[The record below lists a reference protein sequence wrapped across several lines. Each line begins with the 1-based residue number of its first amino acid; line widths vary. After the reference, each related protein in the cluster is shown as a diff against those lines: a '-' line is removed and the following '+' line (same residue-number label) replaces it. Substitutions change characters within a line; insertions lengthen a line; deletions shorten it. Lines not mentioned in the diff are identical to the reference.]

1 MDAAGRLG
9 EQPYVAV
16 RQGNDLVLLYADGT
30 EVVLQDYFLGDTL
43 FSMDGLGGVI
53 ELPAD
58 MAPIGTVDGKALYA
72 FGGSPDAAG
81 SILAKSSSF
90 SPLEPLLA
98 DDTLGAALIGEGSV
112 GLALAGLGAGGL
124 GLAAMGGGGGAGAFF
139 GSVSNAL
146 TIISGTFVA
155 GPVIPGNGL
164 VVDLYDNT
172 GALLQAGIPLNEDG
186 SFSVTLQGT
195 FPNVIAI
202 MRDLNENPDY
212 RDEATGAD
220 TDLNAT
226 LMGLGA
232 GDPQPNGTTNV
243 ALNINPV
250 TTVAAR
256 LAGVSAEGEIPA
268 EGVSPEKITE
278 SIQQVQET
286 FGLSDIN
293 GVAPKDIFDEDF
305 DDTDGDID
313 DGEQY
318 GQVLAM
324 LSGKDKLNQGDQ
336 GATIEEFV
344 SAIEDAGDDTAAA
357 QSAVRSELLAGAREF
372 EFNNEDGT
380 ETEADLLRAPSLGV
394 ERTPEVGEDGQT
406 TEPEFSALLE
416 DSLKGTSTGSA
427 PNANADTIEGFQ
439 TLVDTADAIQAL
451 AALDTGAEIPQ
462 HARDQLTEENLTAMG
477 LTGLAAPSPY
487 LGEFLEALR
496 DAEAGGAD
504 TVAELQAL
512 LDDIIQDILS
522 PSQNVTPNDDGTL
535 SVSGT
540 GEPGSTVTTV
550 FPDGTSG
557 TAVVADDGS
566 YGPITSEGPQTTG
579 EVSVTATDAAGNTS
593 EPLTEAYSDT
603 TAPLAPSQNV
613 TPNDDGTLSVSGT
626 GEPGS
631 TVTTTF
637 PDGTTGTAVVADDGT
652 YGPITSEAPQTTG
665 AVSTRQSDEAG
676 NTSPLTTEAYTD
688 TTAPTAPTI
697 DTVTPNEDGTL
708 SASGTGEPGST
719 ATVRFPDGTIG
730 AAVVG
735 PDGTFGPITSSAPQ
749 TSGDVTATQTDGAG
763 NVSPTATVPFSD
775 EVGPQAP
782 VLGAIE
788 QTLDGTLSVSGTG
801 EPGAIATVTFPD
813 GSTGTTTVRPD
824 GSFGP
829 VTSDAPQTDGAVSAV
844 QTDEAGNPSAADTA
858 EFDDAQAPLAPS
870 NLVATANEDG
880 TIDVSGTGEPGS
892 TATVTFPDG
901 TTATALVGEDGTFG
915 PVTSDAPQTSGTV
928 SATQTDEAGNTSAPV
943 ATEAYFDETPPL
955 PVNLIVTPNDDG
967 TIDVSGTGEPGSTA
981 TVIFPDGTSAT
992 TTIGDDGTFG
1002 PVTSAAPQTTGPVS
1016 ATQTDEA
1023 NNVSEPSTEDYVD
1036 TNEPL
1041 NPTVGAVTPNDDG
1054 TLSISGTGEPGAT
1067 MTVFF
1072 PDGTTATALVEA
1084 DGTYGPVTSDAP
1096 QTSGDVIVNQV
1107 DEAGNQSDDV
1117 VSPYTDETAPLEP
1130 FLEPAT
1136 QNEDGTLSVS
1146 GTGEPGSTVQVT
1158 FPDGTVG
1165 SALVDDSGNFGPVT
1179 SAAPQTSGEVSA
1191 TQTDEA
1197 GNTSDPATEAY
1208 SDTTAPE
1215 APSQVVTVND
1225 DGTLSVSGTGEPGS
1239 TVTTEF
1245 PDGSTATALV
1255 AADGSYGPITSEA
1268 PQTTGDVSV
1277 TATDA
1282 AGNTSEPLTEAYSDT
1297 TAPLSP
1303 SQDVTTNDDGTLS
1316 VSGTG
1321 EPGSTVTTTFPDGTT
1336 GTALVAEDGSYG
1348 PVTSEGPQTTGTVSS
1363 SQTDEAGNTSDL
1375 QSETVTD
1382 ETAPLAP
1389 EQTVTTNDDG
1399 TLSVSGT
1406 GEPGSTVTT
1415 VFPDGTSGTAVVNDD
1430 GSYGPITSEAPQT
1443 TGEVSSTQ
1451 TDEAGNTSDP
1461 QSETV
1466 TDETAPLAPEQTVT
1480 PNDDG
1485 TLSVSGT
1492 GEPGSTVTTVFP
1504 DGTSGTAVVN
1514 DDGSYGPITSEG
1526 PQTTGEVSSTQ
1537 TDEAG
1542 NTSDPQ
1548 SETVT
1553 DETAPLAP
1561 EQTVTT
1567 NDDGTLSVSGTGE
1580 PGSTVTT
1587 TFPDG
1592 TTGTALVAEDGS
1604 YGPITSEAPQTT
1616 GDVSVTATD
1625 AAGNTSEPLTEA
1637 YSDTTAPLAPSQD
1650 VTPNEDGT
1658 LSVSGTGEPGS
1669 TVTTTFP
1676 DGTTGTAVVADDGTY
1691 GPITSEAPQTTGAV
1705 STRQS
1710 DEAGNTSPLTTEAYT
1725 DTTAPTAPT
1734 IDTVTPNED
1743 GTLSVSGT
1751 GEPGSTATVRFPDG
1765 TIGAAVVGPDGTF
1778 GPITSSSPQTSGDV
1792 TATQTDGAGNVSP
1805 TATVPFSDEVGP
1817 QASVLGAIEQTLDG
1831 TLSVSGT
1838 GEPGAIATVTFPD
1851 GSTGTTTVRPDG
1863 SFGPVTSDA
1872 PQTDGAVS
1880 AVQTDEAGNPS
1891 AADTAEF
1898 DDAQAPLAPSNLVAT
1913 ANEDGTID
1921 VSGTG
1926 EPGSTATVTFPDGT
1940 TATVLVGEDGTFG
1953 PVTSAVPQT
1962 SGTVSATQTDE
1973 AGNTSAPAATEAYF
1987 DETPPLPVNL
1997 IVTPNDDG
2005 TIDVSGTGEPGS
2017 TATVIFPDGTSAT
2030 TTIGDDGA
2038 FGPVTSAAPQ
2048 TTGPVSATQ
2057 TDEANNV
2064 SEPSTEDYVDT
2075 NEPLNPTVGAVTP
2088 NDDGTLSIS
2097 GTGEPGA
2104 TMTVFFPD
2112 GTTATA
2118 LVEADGT
2125 YGPVTSDAPQTSG
2138 DVIVNQVDEAGNQS
2152 DDVVSP
2158 YTDETAPLEP
2168 VIEPATQNE
2177 DGTLSVSGTGEP
2189 GSTVQ
2194 VTFPDGTV
2202 GSALVDDSGN
2212 FGPVTSA
2219 APQTS
2224 GEVSATQ
2231 TDEAGN
2237 TSDPAT
2243 EAYSDTTAPEAPSQV
2258 VTPNTDGTLS
2268 VSGTGE
2274 PGSTVTTE
2282 FPDGSTATAL
2292 VAADGSY
2299 GPITSEAP
2307 QTTGDVSVTATDAA
2321 GNTSVPLTEAYS
2333 DTTAPLSPSQDVTT
2347 NDDGTLSVSGTG
2359 EPGSTVTTTFPD
2371 GTTGTAVVAD
2381 DGSYGPI
2388 TSEAP
2393 QTTGDVSVTATDAA
2407 GNTSEPLTEAYS
2419 DTTAPLAPSQDVTPN
2434 EDGTLSVSGTGE
2446 PGSTVTTTFPDGTTG
2461 TAVVADDGTYGPITS
2476 EAPQI
2481 SNDVVTTQTD
2491 QANNTSQPAVDETAP
2506 FAPDVTSA
2514 NADGLSGTAEA
2525 NSTITLLDSNGA
2537 PVLDANDE
2545 PVTATVGEDGT
2556 WSIPAD
2562 DFPDGTTEGFTGSVT
2577 ATDAAGNESTP
2588 TDVQAIDGT
2597 PPTITISTPIETDGV
2612 VNAAEDADVLVVG
2625 TTDAETGQIVT
2636 VTFTDSANA
2645 TVTATAT
2652 VSEGNWSLNGS
2663 GADISGLANGEITVT
2678 ANVSDVAGNAA
2689 TEASATAT
2697 LDNTPPT
2704 ITITTPIEGDDV
2716 VNAAE
2721 DADVVIA
2728 GTTDAE
2734 NGQIVT
2740 VTFTDSASATVTAE
2754 ATVSEGGWSLNG
2766 SEADISDFANGEITV
2781 TANVSDAA
2789 GNAAT
2794 EARATVT
2801 LDNSAPTIA
2810 ITPGIAGD
2818 DIVNASEDEDVFVA
2832 GTTDAEDGQIVTV
2845 TFTDSA
2851 NATVTATT
2859 TVSEGGWSLNAS
2871 GADISGLAEGEITV
2885 TANVSDAAGNAAT
2898 EASATATLDNTV
2910 ALPTINPGITD
2921 QANTVSGTGE
2931 C

>member
-1 MDAAGRLG
+1 MLDNSVIRLEVRSGSVSVIPAQKYQVYDSVTVVDAAGSLS

-90 SPLEPLLA
+90 SPLEPLLT
-98 DDTLGAALIGEGSV
+98 DDTLSAALIGDGGNV

-172 GALLQAGIPLNEDG
+172 GALIQAGIPLNEDG

-268 EGVSPEKITE
+268 GGVSPEKITE
-278 SIQQVQET
+278 SIQQVQGT

-462 HARDQLTEENLTAMG
+462 HARDQLTEENLTALG

-487 LGEFLEALR
+487 LDEFLEALR
-496 DAEAGGAD
+496 DAETGGAD

-557 TAVVADDGS
+557 TAVVNDDGS
-566 YGPITSEGPQTTG
+566 YGPITSEAPQTTG
-579 EVSVTATDAAGNTS
+579 DVSVTATDAAGNTS

-603 TAPLAPSQNV
+603 TAPLAPSQDV
-613 TPNDDGTLSVSGT
+613 TTNDDGTLSVSGTGEPGSTVTVTFPDGTTVTALVAEDGSYGPITSEAPQTTGTVSSTQTDAAGNTSVPQSETVTDETAPLAPEQTVTTNDDGTLSVSGT

-631 TVTTTF
+631 TVTTVF
-637 PDGTTGTAVVADDGT
+637 PDGTTGTAVVADDGS
-652 YGPITSEAPQTTG
+652 YGPITSAAPQTTG
-665 AVSTRQSDEAG
+665 TVSVKQTDEAG
-676 NTSPLTTEAYTD
+676 NTSPVTTEAYTD

-697 DTVTPNEDGTL
+697 DTPTPNEDGTL
-708 SASGTGEPGST
+708 SVSGTGEPGST

-775 EVGPQAP
+775 EVGPHAP

-801 EPGAIATVTFPD
+801 EPGAIVTVTFPD
-813 GSTGTTTVRPD
+813 ETTGTTTVRPD

-829 VTSDAPQTDGAVSAV
+829 VTSDAPQTDGEVSAI
-844 QTDEAGNPSAADTA
+844 QTDEAGNPSEADTA
-858 EFDDAQAPLAPS
+858 EFDDGQAPLTPG

-901 TTATALVGEDGTFG
+901 TSATALVEADGTFG
-915 PVTSDAPQTSGTV
+915 PVTSAAPQTTGTV
-928 SATQTDEAGNTSAPV
+928 SATQTDEAGNTSAPA

-967 TIDVSGTGEPGSTA
+967 TIDVSGTGEPGATA

-992 TTIGDDGTFG
+992 TTIGDDGAFG
-1002 PVTSAAPQTTGPVS
+1002 PVTSEAPQTTGPVS

-1084 DGTYGPVTSDAP
+1084 DGSYGPVTSEAP
-1096 QTSGDVIVNQV
+1096 QTSGDVIVNQA
-1107 DEAGNQSDDV
+1107 DEAGNQSEDV
-1117 VSPYTDETAPLEP
+1117 VSAYTDETAPLEP
-1130 FLEPAT
+1130 FLEPAR
-1136 QNEDGTLSVS
+1136 QNQDGTLSVS

-1165 SALVDDSGNFGPVT
+1165 SALVDDSGDFGPVI

-1215 APSQVVTVND
+1215 APSQV
-1225 DGTLSVSGTGEPGS
+1225 
-1239 TVTTEF
+1239 
-1245 PDGSTATALV
+1245 
-1255 AADGSYGPITSEA
+1255 I
-1268 PQTTGDVSV
+1268 
-1277 TATDA
+1277 
-1282 AGNTSEPLTEAYSDT
+1282 
-1297 TAPLSP
+1297 
-1303 SQDVTTNDDGTLS
+1303 
-1316 VSGTG
+1316 
-1321 EPGSTVTTTFPDGTT
+1321 
-1336 GTALVAEDGSYG
+1336 
-1348 PVTSEGPQTTGTVSS
+1348 
-1363 SQTDEAGNTSDL
+1363 
-1375 QSETVTD
+1375 
-1382 ETAPLAP
+1382 
-1389 EQTVTTNDDG
+1389 
-1399 TLSVSGT
+1399 
-1406 GEPGSTVTT
+1406 
-1415 VFPDGTSGTAVVNDD
+1415 
-1430 GSYGPITSEAPQT
+1430 
-1443 TGEVSSTQ
+1443 
-1451 TDEAGNTSDP
+1451 
-1461 QSETV
+1461 
-1466 TDETAPLAPEQTVT
+1466 
-1480 PNDDG
+1480 
-1485 TLSVSGT
+1485 
-1492 GEPGSTVTTVFP
+1492 
-1504 DGTSGTAVVN
+1504 
-1514 DDGSYGPITSEG
+1514 
-1526 PQTTGEVSSTQ
+1526 
-1537 TDEAG
+1537 
-1542 NTSDPQ
+1542 
-1548 SETVT
+1548 
-1553 DETAPLAP
+1553 
-1561 EQTVTT
+1561 
-1567 NDDGTLSVSGTGE
+1567 
-1580 PGSTVTT
+1580 
-1587 TFPDG
+1587 
-1592 TTGTALVAEDGS
+1592 
-1604 YGPITSEAPQTT
+1604 
-1616 GDVSVTATD
+1616 
-1625 AAGNTSEPLTEA
+1625 
-1637 YSDTTAPLAPSQD
+1637 
-1650 VTPNEDGT
+1650 
-1658 LSVSGTGEPGS
+1658 
-1669 TVTTTFP
+1669 
-1676 DGTTGTAVVADDGTY
+1676 
-1691 GPITSEAPQTTGAV
+1691 
-1705 STRQS
+1705 
-1710 DEAGNTSPLTTEAYT
+1710 
-1725 DTTAPTAPT
+1725 
-1734 IDTVTPNED
+1734 
-1743 GTLSVSGT
+1743 
-1751 GEPGSTATVRFPDG
+1751 
-1765 TIGAAVVGPDGTF
+1765 
-1778 GPITSSSPQTSGDV
+1778 
-1792 TATQTDGAGNVSP
+1792 
-1805 TATVPFSDEVGP
+1805 
-1817 QASVLGAIEQTLDG
+1817 
-1831 TLSVSGT
+1831 
-1838 GEPGAIATVTFPD
+1838 
-1851 GSTGTTTVRPDG
+1851 
-1863 SFGPVTSDA
+1863 
-1872 PQTDGAVS
+1872 
-1880 AVQTDEAGNPS
+1880 
-1891 AADTAEF
+1891 
-1898 DDAQAPLAPSNLVAT
+1898 
-1913 ANEDGTID
+1913 
-1921 VSGTG
+1921 
-1926 EPGSTATVTFPDGT
+1926 
-1940 TATVLVGEDGTFG
+1940 
-1953 PVTSAVPQT
+1953 
-1962 SGTVSATQTDE
+1962 
-1973 AGNTSAPAATEAYF
+1973 
-1987 DETPPLPVNL
+1987 
-1997 IVTPNDDG
+1997 
-2005 TIDVSGTGEPGS
+2005 
-2017 TATVIFPDGTSAT
+2017 
-2030 TTIGDDGA
+2030 
-2038 FGPVTSAAPQ
+2038 
-2048 TTGPVSATQ
+2048 
-2057 TDEANNV
+2057 
-2064 SEPSTEDYVDT
+2064 
-2075 NEPLNPTVGAVTP
+2075 
-2088 NDDGTLSIS
+2088 
-2097 GTGEPGA
+2097 
-2104 TMTVFFPD
+2104 
-2112 GTTATA
+2112 
-2118 LVEADGT
+2118 
-2125 YGPVTSDAPQTSG
+2125 
-2138 DVIVNQVDEAGNQS
+2138 
-2152 DDVVSP
+2152 
-2158 YTDETAPLEP
+2158 
-2168 VIEPATQNE
+2168 
-2177 DGTLSVSGTGEP
+2177 
-2189 GSTVQ
+2189 
-2194 VTFPDGTV
+2194 
-2202 GSALVDDSGN
+2202 
-2212 FGPVTSA
+2212 
-2219 APQTS
+2219 
-2224 GEVSATQ
+2224 
-2231 TDEAGN
+2231 
-2237 TSDPAT
+2237 
-2243 EAYSDTTAPEAPSQV
+2243 
-2258 VTPNTDGTLS
+2258 TPNTDGTLS

-2282 FPDGSTATAL
+2282 FPDGSTATAI

-2347 NDDGTLSVSGTG
+2347 NDDGTLSVSGAG
-2359 EPGSTVTTTFPD
+2359 EPGSTVTVTFPD
-2371 GTTGTAVVAD
+2371 GTTGTALVAE
-2381 DGSYGPI
+2381 DGSYGPV
-2388 TSEAP
+2388 TS
-2393 QTTGDVSVTATDAA
+2393 V
-2407 GNTSEPLTEAYS
+2407 
-2419 DTTAPLAPSQDVTPN
+2419 
-2434 EDGTLSVSGTGE
+2434 
-2446 PGSTVTTTFPDGTTG
+2446 
-2461 TAVVADDGTYGPITS
+2461 
-2476 EAPQI
+2476 APQI

-2506 FAPDVTSA
+2506 FAPDVISA
-2514 NADGLSGTAEA
+2514 NADGLSGTAEP
-2525 NSTITLLDSNGA
+2525 NSTVTLFD
-2537 PVLDANDE
+2537 DADPAN
-2545 PVTATVGEDGT
+2545 VIATATVDGDSN
-2556 WSIPAD
+2556 WSIPAE
-2562 DFPDGTTEGFTGSVT
+2562 DFPGGTTEGFAGSVT
-2577 ATDAAGNESTP
+2577 ATDAAGNTSEP
-2588 TDVQAIDGT
+2588 TDASAIDGT
-2597 PPTITISTPIETDGV
+2597 
-2612 VNAAEDADVLVVG
+2612 A
-2625 TTDAETGQIVT
+2625 
-2636 VTFTDSANA
+2636 
-2645 TVTATAT
+2645 
-2652 VSEGNWSLNGS
+2652 
-2663 GADISGLANGEITVT
+2663 
-2678 ANVSDVAGNAA
+2678 
-2689 TEASATAT
+2689 
-2697 LDNTPPT
+2697 PT
-2704 ITITTPIEGDDV
+2704 ITITTPIE
-2716 VNAAE
+2716 
-2721 DADVVIA
+2721 
-2728 GTTDAE
+2728 
-2734 NGQIVT
+2734 
-2740 VTFTDSASATVTAE
+2740 
-2754 ATVSEGGWSLNG
+2754 
-2766 SEADISDFANGEITV
+2766 
-2781 TANVSDAA
+2781 
-2789 GNAAT
+2789 
-2794 EARATVT
+2794 
-2801 LDNSAPTIA
+2801 
-2810 ITPGIAGD
+2810 
-2818 DIVNASEDEDVFVA
+2818 
-2832 GTTDAEDGQIVTV
+2832 
-2845 TFTDSA
+2845 
-2851 NATVTATT
+2851 
-2859 TVSEGGWSLNAS
+2859 
-2871 GADISGLAEGEITV
+2871 
-2885 TANVSDAAGNAAT
+2885 
-2898 EASATATLDNTV
+2898 
-2910 ALPTINPGITD
+2910 
-2921 QANTVSGTGE
+2921 
-2931 C
+2931 